1 MGQEFVMKN
10 VMLFYD
16 GRCHQILVFRY
27 VFLSALILVC
37 VPLGENMP
45 LAFICNVHAAYSSS
59 HYTDNRYKG
68 SFNSFGSGAASLSIL
83 GKSVFTYRLQRR
95 QDIIEF
101 II

>member
-37 VPLGENMP
+37 PFRREYATCFHLQ
-45 LAFICNVHAAYSSS
+45 C
-59 HYTDNRYKG
+59 TR
-68 SFNSFGSGAASLSIL
+68 SLQL
-83 GKSVFTYRLQRR
+83 
-95 QDIIEF
+95 
-101 II
+101 